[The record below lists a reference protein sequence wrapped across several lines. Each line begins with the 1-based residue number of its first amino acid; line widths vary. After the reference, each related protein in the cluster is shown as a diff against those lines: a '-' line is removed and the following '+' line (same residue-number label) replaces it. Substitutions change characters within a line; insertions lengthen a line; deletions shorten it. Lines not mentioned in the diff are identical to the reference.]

1 MLAEDVGRW
10 PKTLS
15 TDQKMLADSRNVL
28 ADVDTELADVG
39 RKEIINFDWSVNEK
53 PGPIRIKFT
62 VTTNPGWKETFH

>member
-28 ADVDTELADVG
+28 TDVDAELTDVDQFETVLTDTKFCWPMTEY
-39 RKEIINFDWSVNEK
+39 WS
-53 PGPIRIKFT
+53 IAT
-62 VTTNPGWKETFH
+62 AL